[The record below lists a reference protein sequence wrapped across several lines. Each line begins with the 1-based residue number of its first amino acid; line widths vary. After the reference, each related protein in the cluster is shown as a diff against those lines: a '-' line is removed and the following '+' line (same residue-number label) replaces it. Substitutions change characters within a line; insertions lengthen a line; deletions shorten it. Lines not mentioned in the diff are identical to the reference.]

1 VGVRLSNDHGTEGNM
16 AENLNDF
23 DELFKITCGNC
34 GASAPVQDWSKTST
48 GPMPPGEFQYPSC
61 RFAFKR
67 QRKENSK
74 AWEKLI
80 ELVPTQ
86 AQL

>member
-1 VGVRLSNDHGTEGNM
+1 MSDI
-16 AENLNDF
+16 D
-23 DELFKITCGNC
+23 DLFKITCGHC
-34 GASAPVQDWSKTST
+34 GKSAPVHDWTHTST
-48 GPMPPGEFQYPSC
+48 GPMPHGEFQCPSC

-67 QRKENSK
+67 QPKPK
-74 AWEKLI
+74 AKSWDKFI